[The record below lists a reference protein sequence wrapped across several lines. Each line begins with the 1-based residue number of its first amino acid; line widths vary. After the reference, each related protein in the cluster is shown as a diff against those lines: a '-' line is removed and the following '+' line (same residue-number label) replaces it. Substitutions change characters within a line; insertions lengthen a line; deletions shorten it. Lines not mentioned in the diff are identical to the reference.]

1 MNKPEDYSP
10 MPPRPSESAG
20 ETVSRR
26 GMLQAAGAVGGYG
39 LIGGLSA
46 VAASGL
52 AASRAAIAAE
62 PTLHTTNANS
72 ASDDQKVI
80 TQRRIHQS
88 LMGWCFNPMP
98 TLELAQHAAAIG
110 FEAIEGI
117 DSKFYPDVQKLG
129 LKISLVSS
137 HGFQQGPLDPANRDF
152 CMDKLTAA
160 IELAAQVHCP
170 RVITFTG
177 MRKAGISDA
186 AAEDNCVKLWKE
198 LMPLAEKHQVHL
210 CLEHLNTRD
219 DSHPMKGHPGYFG
232 DDLERCIRLIQ
243 RVDSP
248 WMKLLFD
255 IYHVQI
261 MHGDVIRRIRKY
273 HPWIGHYHTAGNPGR
288 CEIDENQEIQYPPIL
303 KAILETGYQGYV
315 AQEFI
320 PTWKDPIASL
330 RHAAKLCDI

>member
-1 MNKPEDYSP
+1 MTEQHPERDGSH
-10 MPPRPSESAG
+10 
-20 ETVSRR
+20 VSRR
-26 GMLQAAGAVGGYG
+26 GLLQAVGALGGASVLGGVGGNVV
-39 LIGGLSA
+39 SA
-46 VAASGL
+46 QNVAEAT
-52 AASRAAIAAE
+52 ATEKRVI
-62 PTLHTTNANS
+62 
-72 ASDDQKVI
+72 QK
-80 TQRRIHQS
+80 RRIHQS

-98 TLELAQHAAAIG
+98 TIELAQHAADLG

-137 HGFQQGPLDPANRDF
+137 HGFQQGPLDPANHDF
-152 CMDKLTAA
+152 CIEKLTAA
-160 IELAAQVHCP
+160 IELAAKVGSQ

-177 MRKAGISDA
+177 MRKDGISDA
-186 AAEDNCVKLWKE
+186 AAEENCVKLWKE
-198 LMPLAEKHQVHL
+198 LMPLAEKHRVFL

-232 DDLERCIRLIQ
+232 DDVERCIRLIQ
-243 RVDSP
+243 KVDSP

-261 MHGDVIRRIRKY
+261 MHGDIIRRIRKY

-288 CEIDENQEIQYPPIL
+288 CEIDEKQEIQYPPIL
-303 KAILETGYQGYV
+303 NAILETGYDGYV

-320 PTWKDPIASL
+320 PTWQDPIAAL
-330 RHAAKLCDI
+330 RHAAGVCDI